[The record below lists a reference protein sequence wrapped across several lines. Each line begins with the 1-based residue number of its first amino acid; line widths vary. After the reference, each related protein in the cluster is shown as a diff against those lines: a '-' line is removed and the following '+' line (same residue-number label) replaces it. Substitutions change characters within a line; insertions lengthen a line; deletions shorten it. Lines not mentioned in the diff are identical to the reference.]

1 MADPALYVP
10 GPRSPSPDGRQSET
24 ALTIR
29 RGVTRLLCDLGYA
42 CLPEMPLANGRRA
55 DVVALGSDAEFW
67 IIEIKSSAADL
78 ATDHKWSDY
87 RDFCD
92 RLSFATLPDLTGLPF
107 PEDCGLIAADGH
119 YAEQLREAPEH
130 KLVAARR
137 KAMLIRF
144 ATAAAGRLQA
154 LDDPMVERGWSVG

>member
-1 MADPALYVP
+1 MAGPALYVP
-10 GPRSPSPDGRQSET
+10 GPRAPTPDGRQSDT

-29 RGVTRLLCDLGYA
+29 RGVVRLLCDLGFA
-42 CLPEMPLANGRRA
+42 CLPEVPLANGRRA
-55 DVVALGSDAEFW
+55 DVVALGADAAIW

-78 ATDHKWSDY
+78 AADRKWPDY

-92 RLSFATLPDLTGLPF
+92 RLSFATLPALTDLPF

-119 YAEQLREAPEH
+119 YAEQLREPPEH
-130 KLVAARR
+130 KLAAARR

-144 ATAAAGRLQA
+144 ATMAAGRLQA
-154 LDDPMVERGWSVG
+154 LDDPMVARGWSVS